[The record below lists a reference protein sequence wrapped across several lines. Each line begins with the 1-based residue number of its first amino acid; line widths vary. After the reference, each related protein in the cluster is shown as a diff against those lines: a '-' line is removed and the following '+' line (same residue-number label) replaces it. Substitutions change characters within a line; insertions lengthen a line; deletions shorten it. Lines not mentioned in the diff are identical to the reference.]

1 MKKIKIFV
9 ILTIIISI
17 FTVSGASAKIDDL
30 KNNLESTK
38 QQRESILNKLKS
50 EKQEKNSVET
60 QINKLDNEIKNINS
74 EINEISYGI
83 ESLNNDIRDFEENIY
98 EIEKEIELKTKL
110 LEKRVR
116 VMYKKGGSLG
126 YMEVLFEAEDLSD
139 FLTRLDMI
147 QKIVDNDVELLSGLE
162 EENNELNMLKADLE
176 NKKMQLANALND
188 VEIKK
193 QDIVIV
199 SRSKEDYMRTL
210 ESKIKEL
217 EAEEDKLLAA
227 SKRLEDEIQQA
238 QLEMEY
244 AGGIMA
250 WPSPG
255 YYRVTSPYGMR
266 PHPIYG
272 YSKMHTGV
280 DIAVSLNQNI
290 VAANDG
296 VVQYAGWYGAY
307 GNIVIVDHGGG
318 ISTLYAHNT
327 SVLVSK
333 GQSVVKGEVVSKSGT
348 TGLSTGPHLHFEVRL
363 NGKHTNPMDYIK

>member
-1 MKKIKIFV
+1 MKKIRFLISIV
-9 ILTIIISI
+9 VIISI
-17 FTVSGASAKIDDL
+17 FTVSAGASKIDEL
-30 KNNLESTK
+30 KNSLDYTE
-38 QQRESILNKLKS
+38 QQRENILNKIK
-50 EKQEKNSVET
+50 EGEQEKNSVAQE
-60 QINKLDNEIKNINS
+60 INRLDNEINNINS
-74 EINEISYGI
+74 QINSLSANI
-83 ESLNNDIRDFEENIY
+83 EEMNNNITECENNIR
-98 EIEKEIELKTKL
+98 EIEEKIDLKTEL

-126 YMEVLFEAEDLSD
+126 YVEVLFEAEDLSD

-162 EENNELNMLKADLE
+162 AENNELNMLKAELE
-176 NKKMQLANALND
+176 NEKSQLATALND
-188 VEIKK
+188 VEVKK
-193 QDIVIV
+193 NEIVTV
-199 SRSKEDYMRTL
+199 SRSKEDYMRNL
-210 ESKIKEL
+210 QGKIEEL
-217 EAEEDKLLAA
+217 EAQEDRLLAQ
-227 SKRLEDEIQQA
+227 SKQLESEIQQA

-244 AGGIMA
+244 AGGVMA

-255 YYRVTSPYGMR
+255 FYRVTSPYGMR
-266 PHPIYG
+266 LHPIYG

-280 DIAVSLNQNI
+280 DIGVSMNQNI

-318 ISTLYAHNT
+318 ISTLSAHNT

-333 GQSVVKGEVVSKSGT
+333 GQKVTKGQVISKSGT

-363 NGKHTNPMDYIK
+363 NGKHTNPMEYIK